1 MTMDTRSRCS
11 RCGMTFAPDESHD
24 CYGAPPMMTLRQ
36 WYAGLAMQAGLT
48 GADRTARNAA
58 DLAEIRRC
66 MAEAAVANADAL
78 IAALARKD

>member
-1 MTMDTRSRCS
+1 MDTRSRCS

-36 WYAGLAMQAGLT
+36 WYAGLAMQGML
-48 GADRTARNAA
+48 AA
-58 DLAEIRRC
+58 TDEPSTYATVAI
-66 MAEAAVANADAL
+66 EAVVFADAL